1 MSAKSSGGGVSRP
14 GFRTLTASLLLAA
27 ALWALQALDSQ
38 IQVFSFGESGP
49 DARSFPRGVLWLL
62 VAVVAL
68 RLVLSLRREDAALR
82 AGPLLRVL
90 AVVAVCILALWSMPT
105 VGFLAGA
112 AGAGVIVSLVLG
124 ERKPLMLGLPLLVS
138 AVVAY
143 GGQHGLNI
151 PLP

>member
-1 MSAKSSGGGVSRP
+1 MSAKTLGGGFSRP
-14 GFRTLTASLLLAA
+14 GFRTLTASLLLVA
-27 ALWALQALDSQ
+27 ALWALYALDSQ

-49 DARSFPRGVLWLL
+49 DARSFPRAVLWLL
-62 VAVVAL
+62 VVVVAL
-68 RLVLSLRREDAALR
+68 RLALSLRREDAALS
-82 AGPLLRVL
+82 AWPLLRVL
-90 AVVAVCILALWSMPT
+90 VVVAVCILALWAMPV

-124 ERKPLMLGLPLLVS
+124 ERKPLMLSLPLLVA